1 MNNNNSITW
10 FDHLATEIIL
20 DIFDYLSCNDI
31 IYTFF
36 YFNQRLN
43 SILLHYQHCSNNFRS
58 LITNFNFWQNN
69 LPIIGSHIQC
79 LIINSIDLSFS
90 LNLFPNL
97 KSIIISSPIFI
108 DYKQI
113 SLILESE
120 QFNKLNSFKIQ
131 SEIFNKVMSYEY
143 SKKCEKFLL
152 KKIFNNENSLK
163 IFQCLSELYFCNLK
177 EIDNLVSNIN
187 IHSLSLKSADFI
199 SAFSFFKYTPNL
211 KIFNLITTTSYLHD
225 KLDKDLD
232 LSKIK
237 LEKLYLTLKI
247 DASDSLIGGRQFR
260 LLINLIKQFSSSLIY
275 LSLNLSVIKIGT
287 YNDIQFNGIQLQQ
300 QLLESMIELKQFHL
314 YANLWDY
321 LLDIKS
327 ILSTFENQFWFD
339 HNWSIGMH
347 GHYLYTLPFHFDKLY
362 DFIDFDDIKSN
373 NSNILNYP
381 WTWYHVTSIN
391 FSSSSKLN
399 LNLIKQLKIKMP
411 NLISIT
417 FNSFS
422 FQYFETTKDSSIS
435 DDKLQKIDI
444 TLDSV
449 TTVQFE
455 DESMKDIKQWILDI
469 LPNLKHLV
477 LSGTTQFFP
486 QVDKRIERLKILNL
500 YSLSDML
507 KLGYIYFPNLLH
519 VEIQFFLDS
528 ELNLDNYAS
537 YCVMEMLKSFKHSKT
552 LMIHFYWRSEDG
564 WYHISIADLS
574 KMIAKLDINEI
585 LKTFEMKHFYNF
597 LQFIKKE
604 Q

>member
-1 MNNNNSITW
+1 
-10 FDHLATEIIL
+10 
-20 DIFDYLSCNDI
+20 
-31 IYTFF
+31 
-36 YFNQRLN
+36 
-43 SILLHYQHCSNNFRS
+43 
-58 LITNFNFWQNN
+58 
-69 LPIIGSHIQC
+69 
-79 LIINSIDLSFS
+79 
-90 LNLFPNL
+90 
-97 KSIIISSPIFI
+97 
-108 DYKQI
+108 
-113 SLILESE
+113 
-120 QFNKLNSFKIQ
+120 
-131 SEIFNKVMSYEY
+131 MSYEY

-177 EIDNLVSNIN
+177 EINNLVSNIN

-300 QLLESMIELKQFHL
+300 QLLESMIQLKQFHL

-422 FQYFETTKDSSIS
+422 FPYFETTKDSSIS

-469 LPNLKHLV
+469 LPNLKHLI

-486 QVDKRIERLKILNL
+486 QTNRFWQYTFDFVFYEIVEAPLVVIAWRGL
-500 YSLSDML
+500 YNLSDLYIYPDNKLISMLISFTIGYSFFFLLALLQIPIIQCLIKYHHNLIHIFISNLCHLIAFVSVVQIWRSLWMMCDEYINIPGYHQLTLWLCYIGAYILLTCGLTACSLNGPGGGKDNYIDDQPILLCKFDYFSTLLKSQSGHL
-507 KLGYIYFPNLLH
+507 KLSKGVDLGPDSSSIETIMP
-519 VEIQFFLDS
+519 VES
-528 ELNLDNYAS
+528 PY
-537 YCVMEMLKSFKHSKT
+537 
-552 LMIHFYWRSEDG
+552 R
-564 WYHISIADLS
+564 
-574 KMIAKLDINEI
+574 
-585 LKTFEMKHFYNF
+585 FEPP
-597 LQFIKKE
+597 
-604 Q
+604 